1 MSKISIRSAKFD
13 DLSRVSY
20 ITKLAYK
27 ISFQKGTIV
36 TKPHESKNIKEEF
49 LNKEFFIIIAEYNKK
64 IIGAV
69 KYKFINNKDIYL
81 YQLAV
86 LKTHRNKGIGSLLVK
101 ETEKI
106 AKKKKCKKILL
117 DFAQEKKLAEFY
129 KELGF
134 KIDKI
139 QKHHDHHDVHMS
151 NSVLE

>member
-1 MSKISIRSAKFD
+1 MLKILIRFAKVA

-20 ITKLAYK
+20 ITRLAYK
-27 ISFQKGTIV
+27 IPFQEGAIV
-36 TKPHESKNIKEEF
+36 TRPHESRNIKEKF
-49 LNKEFFIIIAEYNKK
+49 LNKEFFVIVAEHDKK

-69 KYKFINNKDIYL
+69 KYKFDKNKDIYL

-86 LKTHRNKGIGSLLVK
+86 LKTYRNKGIGLLLIK
-101 ETEKI
+101 EIERV
-106 AKKKKCKKILL
+106 AKREKCKKILL

-139 QKHHDHHDVHMS
+139 QKHHDHHDVYMS
-151 NSVLE
+151 KLVL